1 LLCEANFLSRCRTT
15 SVKQSLD
22 ISAAFSLGR
31 ETAGAYTNLPIEFGG
46 GKSFELPIGI
56 YAAVRAIL
64 RIDLDRLQTFTV
76 LVALLDI
83 GCSAEN
89 RLQSKRISLGI

>member
-1 LLCEANFLSRCRTT
+1 LLCEANFLARCRTT
-15 SVKQSLD
+15 AVKQSLD
-22 ISAAFSLGR
+22 ISAAISLSR
-31 ETAGAYTNLPIEFGG
+31 EPAGAYTNLSIEFGG
-46 GKSFELPIGI
+46 GKSFELPIWI

-83 GCSAEN
+83 G
-89 RLQSKRISLGI
+89 